1 MRNTL
6 IKSMTAL
13 VTIGLLVTGLSA
25 CGGGGGSDASSSD
38 KGRVYFLNHKS
49 EVADQYH
56 KLAKDFTKE
65 TGIKVDIVTAATNTL
80 DQTTQ
85 SELAKKDAPTILS
98 IGMDNFP
105 KFKKYL
111 LPIQD
116 TDVYKLMDKN
126 GKEYSMKDGKDSFT
140 FPFAAEYYGF
150 IYNKK
155 IINDYGT
162 KPYALVKSVD
172 EIKDYETLKKVITSI
187 HEHKDDLGLKGAV
200 ATPSVDASDE
210 HRFVS
215 HMARIPLYYEYR
227 DDDITFKQE
236 LKGTYLKNYKDLFD
250 LEVANSPSDPMTA
263 SNKTYDDCVAEFS
276 QAQVA
281 FFPEGVWAY
290 PLIRNNKVADTDMG
304 MLPYWMGIK
313 GEEKMGPAAI
323 YDASWAINKKTSKA
337 NQEASLKFIK
347 WMVSSEEGKETLSH
361 EMSFSVPFS
370 AFNDKYQ
377 PNNVLTLSAKTYEKE
392 GKTLVRSFNLP
403 STQWGDNLANALLE
417 YTQGTKDWKNV
428 ESSYIDGWQKD
439 WKLVKQTTGALP
451 EATKFE

>member
-1 MRNTL
+1 MHSG
-6 IKSMTAL
+6 IVKSMTVMTTVAML
-13 VTIGLLVTGLSA
+13 AVGLAG
-25 CGGGGGSDASSSD
+25 CGGGSSASGSD

-56 KLAKDFTKE
+56 QLAKDFTKK

-116 TDVYKLMDKN
+116 TDVYKLLDKN
-126 GKEYSMKDGKDSFT
+126 GREYSMKDGSDSFT
-140 FPFAAEYYGF
+140 FPFAAEYYGI

-155 IINDYGT
+155 IIHEYGA
-162 KPYALVKSVD
+162 KPYAVVKGVD
-172 EIKDYETLKKVITSI
+172 EIKDYATLKKVVTSI
-187 HEHKDDLGLKGAV
+187 QEHKDDLGLQGAV
-200 ATPSVDASDE
+200 TTPSVDASDE

-215 HMARIPLYYEYR
+215 HMSRIPLYYEYR
-227 DDDITFKQE
+227 DSNTTFKPE

-250 LEVANSPSDPMTA
+250 LEVASSPSSPKTA

-276 QAQVA
+276 QGQVA

-290 PLIRNNKVADTDMG
+290 PLIRNNKVADEDMG
-304 MLPYWMGIK
+304 MLPYWMGIP
-313 GEEKMGPAAI
+313 GEEKMGPASV

-347 WMVSSEEGKETLSH
+347 WMVTSEEGKKTLSH
-361 EMSFSVPFS
+361 KMSFSVPFS
-370 AFNDKYQ
+370 AFSDKYQ
-377 PNNVLTLSAKTYEKE
+377 PNNVLTLSARAYEKQ
-392 GKTLVRSFNLP
+392 GKPLVRSFNLP

-417 YTQGTKDWKNV
+417 YTQGTKDWNNV
-428 ESSYIDGWQKD
+428 EHSYIDGWQKD

-451 EATKFE
+451 TATKLH